1 MESQHHGKSYTKKRF
16 MTVRVKTRDAVCRK
30 VFYSIE
36 ESHVLWVSA
45 VLEKIKPIL
54 VLYAMTGLSPA
65 DKGL

>member
-16 MTVRVKTRDAVCRK
+16 MAVRVKMRDAVCRK
-30 VFYSIE
+30 VFYSTE

-54 VLYAMTGLSPA
+54 DSTCDDRSFSC
-65 DKGL
+65 